1 MADVVTKQELEA
13 AKIDVKHAGEAVNT
27 KKVITPRYGPAFKS
41 LPLAIQEVIETGG
54 FEPFATEAAL
64 LASTPLLPKKAAKA
78 LDTKKIW
85 IYESRGGVTKWW
97 DTGLSDKDLSIQYT
111 DQKLKQFQKNEGSAS
126 NLFQFEDSHG
136 KTAVVITKEADIRNP
151 NYSLNEIGE
160 ATGKSAAKISDQL
173 DKTASTALYE
183 FNDADGNTV
192 IEFSNNG
199 DVKTPNGGLYET
211 IEQQQT
217 IKDKINGQ
225 LEANQNKTAFEFDD
239 SQNNTIVEFNENGDI
254 VFNGGRSLIAELEQV
269 NSSSSFKRLSLK
281 ESVTDDF
288 ISALSQASFNN
299 SGQKSPVFN
308 GAAKQKYTIANT
320 QDFLNI
326 KISEPEPLL
335 IDTPYFKG
343 LSTVKPYSQV
353 VHPYICE
360 FNQTVRGYKYIVL
373 LTPFH
378 NTSDFYENPCVY
390 GSNDLQKMELLTGFE
405 QPLAKAFMNTQYD
418 YNSDNFAVYDHMTG
432 EFCVIYRHAIKQNN
446 VDQAFLKIRKTV
458 DFINWTEFET
468 FKDESGNDLVC
479 GLSPSVVYNP
489 NLNKWMMHSINF
501 YNGTWNLVYQTSDD
515 LINGWSASVG
525 TTKSEDFK
533 FWHQETR
540 YCGGHFITIINDL
553 DSDTAAMD
561 GKGGLHLGISLD
573 GINFE
578 YSEQILE
585 TPYHNPYK
593 ASISPVLENG
603 ELSFNIMWTDNG
615 NVQDGWRLY
624 SVKTNSI
631 EVN

>member
-1 MADVVTKQELEA
+1 MPLPTVAEITDPTATNTQMKQRLGQLVENVADKIEIQQSIDMANRV
-13 AKIDVKHAGEAVNT
+13 
-27 KKVITPRYGPAFKS
+27 
-41 LPLAIQEVIETGG
+41 
-54 FEPFATEAAL
+54 
-64 LASTPLLPKKAAKA
+64 
-78 LDTKKIW
+78 
-85 IYESRGGVTKWW
+85 
-97 DTGLSDKDLSIQYT
+97 SDS
-111 DQKLKQFQKNEGSAS
+111 KLNEIRENSGSVS
-126 NLFQFEDSHG
+126 NLFQFEDSKG

-160 ATGKSAAKISDQL
+160 ATDKSVAKISDQL

-192 IEFSNNG
+192 IEFSKGG
-199 DVKTPNGGLYET
+199 DIQTPQGGLYET
-211 IEQQQT
+211 IEQQQA
-217 IKDKINGQ
+217 IKDKIDGQ
-225 LEANQNKTAFEFDD
+225 LEANQNKTAYEFDD
-239 SQNNTIVEFNENGDI
+239 SQGNTIIEFKDDGDI
-254 VFNGGRSLIAELEQV
+254 VFNGGRSLIAELEKV

-281 ESVTDDF
+281 ESITDDF
-288 ISALSQASFNN
+288 IPALSQAHVNN
-299 SGQKSPVFN
+299 TGEKSPVFN
-308 GAAKQKYTIANT
+308 GVAKQKYTIANT
-320 QDFLNI
+320 QDFLDI

-353 VHPYICE
+353 VHPFVCE
-360 FNQTVRGYKYIVL
+360 FNQLVRGYKYIVL

-378 NTSDFYENPCVY
+378 NTNDFYENPCVY

-405 QPLAKAFMNTQYD
+405 QPLARAFMTFQYD
-418 YNSDNFAVYDHMTG
+418 YNSDNFAVYDHMSG
-432 EFCVIYRHAIKQNN
+432 EFCVVYRHAINRDGL
-446 VDQAFLKIRKTV
+446 DQAFLKIRKTV

-479 GLSPSVVYNP
+479 GLSPSIVYNP
-489 NLNKWMMHSINF
+489 TLDKWMMHSINYF
-501 YNGTWNLVYQTSDD
+501 DGKWNLVYQTSDD
-515 LINGWSASVG
+515 LISGWSASAG
-525 TTKSEDFK
+525 TTKSDDFK

-553 DSDTAAMD
+553 DSNTAAID

-578 YSEQILE
+578 YSGQILK

-615 NVQDGWRLY
+615 NVVDGWRLY

-631 EVN
+631 GVN

>member
-1 MADVVTKQELEA
+1 MSWVFLWGENMPLPTVAEITDPTATNTQMKQRLGQLVENVADKIEIQQSIDMANRV
-13 AKIDVKHAGEAVNT
+13 
-27 KKVITPRYGPAFKS
+27 
-41 LPLAIQEVIETGG
+41 
-54 FEPFATEAAL
+54 
-64 LASTPLLPKKAAKA
+64 
-78 LDTKKIW
+78 
-85 IYESRGGVTKWW
+85 
-97 DTGLSDKDLSIQYT
+97 SDS
-111 DQKLKQFQKNEGSAS
+111 KLNEIRENSGSVS
-126 NLFQFEDSHG
+126 NLFQFEDNQG

-160 ATGKSAAKISDQL
+160 ATDKSVAKILNQL

-192 IEFSNNG
+192 IEFSKDG
-199 DVKTPNGGLYET
+199 DIQTPQGGLYET
-211 IEQQQT
+211 IEQQQDLKNR
-217 IKDKINGQ
+217 ISGQ
-225 LEANQNKTAFEFDD
+225 LEANQSNSAYEFNDAQD
-239 SQNNTIVEFNENGDI
+239 NTIVEFKESGDI
-254 VFNGGRSLIAELEQV
+254 IFGGGRSLVDELEPLKEKKTLK
-269 NSSSSFKRLSLK
+269 SLSIK

-288 ISALSQASFNN
+288 IPVLFQAHVNN
-299 SGQKSPVFN
+299 TGQKSPIFN
-308 GAAKQKYTIANT
+308 GVAKQKYTIANT

-326 KISEPEPLL
+326 KISEPAPLR

-432 EFCVIYRHAIKQNN
+432 EFCVVYRHSIKQNN
-446 VDQAFLKIRKTV
+446 VDRAFLKVRKTV

-468 FKDESGNDLVC
+468 FKDEAGNDLIS
-479 GLSPSVVYNP
+479 GLSPSIIYNP
-489 NLNKWMMHSINF
+489 SLNKWMMHSINF

-515 LINGWSASVG
+515 LVSGWSNPLP
-525 TTKSEDFK
+525 TTTTTNFK

-553 DSDTAAMD
+553 DSDTVAID
-561 GKGGLHLGISLD
+561 GKGGLHLGISSD

-593 ASISPVLENG
+593 ASISPVLENR

-615 NVQDGWRLY
+615 NVVDGWRLY